1 MKDPNRHFSKDLKMT
16 NEAEENTLNIISH
29 QGMKIQT
36 TMRYHSHPLGWLYT
50 KRLII
55 TNVSEDMEKSEPS
68 HGADKNV

>member
-1 MKDPNRHFSKDLKMT
+1 M
-16 NEAEENTLNIISH
+16 LNIISH

-55 TNVSEDMEKSEPS
+55 TTVSEDMEKSEPS